1 MYHKESGTGNDPFLV
16 GNMLCRRWS
25 LLPFRISDL
34 INLPQLFL
42 PVRETYHL
50 DWRCTL
56 SGKLPEYTLHSQ
68 VAVVSR
74 YRAGCYGKSRRA
86 LMNPGRCQ
94 NAATRKPQTPLLL
107 QCTSCVGKHRVS
119 MNCDKRKLKENN
131 SLFVLYKIAKH
142 VVMTFFWN
150 IFRECL
156 NQRFRKIEVH
166 NFLLSS
172 LEEIN
177 IGKKEKNLH
186 GKNNLIKVS
195 KNLTRYRS
203 ENTFVGN
210 QNNYVRI
217 SNMMSKKC

>member
-25 LLPFRISDL
+25 LSPFRISAL

-56 SGKLPEYTLHSQ
+56 SGKLPEHTLHSQ

-94 NAATRKPQTPLLL
+94 NGDKKTANITIIAVYKLCRKASSFDELRQ
-107 QCTSCVGKHRVS
+107 
-119 MNCDKRKLKENN
+119 KE
-131 SLFVLYKIAKH
+131 SDWKKAI
-142 VVMTFFWN
+142 
-150 IFRECL
+150 RC
-156 NQRFRKIEVH
+156 
-166 NFLLSS
+166 LSS
-172 LEEIN
+172 A
-177 IGKKEKNLH
+177 K
-186 GKNNLIKVS
+186 
-195 KNLTRYRS
+195 
-203 ENTFVGN
+203 
-210 QNNYVRI
+210 
-217 SNMMSKKC
+217 

>member
-1 MYHKESGTGNDPFLV
+1 
-16 GNMLCRRWS
+16 
-25 LLPFRISDL
+25 
-34 INLPQLFL
+34 
-42 PVRETYHL
+42 
-50 DWRCTL
+50 
-56 SGKLPEYTLHSQ
+56 
-68 VAVVSR
+68 
-74 YRAGCYGKSRRA
+74 
-86 LMNPGRCQ
+86 
-94 NAATRKPQTPLLL
+94 
-107 QCTSCVGKHRVS
+107 

-156 NQRFRKIEVH
+156 NQRFHKIEVH
-166 NFLLSS
+166 NFLLST

-186 GKNNLIKVS
+186 GKNNLVKVS